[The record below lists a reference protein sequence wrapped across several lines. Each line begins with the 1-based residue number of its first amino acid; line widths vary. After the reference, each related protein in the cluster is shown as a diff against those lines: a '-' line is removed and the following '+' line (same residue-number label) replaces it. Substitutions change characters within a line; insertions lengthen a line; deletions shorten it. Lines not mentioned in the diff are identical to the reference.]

1 MTEGMRRFAVLLVL
15 LLGAAC
21 QRSYDARPLPVSFR
35 ARGLDGAV
43 VTPETMRGRPWLVN
57 LWMPG

>member
-1 MTEGMRRFAVLLVL
+1 MRRLSVLLL
-15 LLGAAC
+15 LVLGAAC
-21 QRSYDARPLPVSFR
+21 QRSAPARPLPASFR
-35 ARGLDGAV
+35 ARGLDGAS

>member
-1 MTEGMRRFAVLLVL
+1 
-15 LLGAAC
+15 
-21 QRSYDARPLPVSFR
+21 LPASFR
-35 ARGLDGAV
+35 ARALDGAT

>member
-1 MTEGMRRFAVLLVL
+1 MSRMRRLSLLVAL
-15 LLGAAC
+15 LVGVAC
-21 QRSYDARPLPVSFR
+21 QRSTPPRPLPASFR
-35 ARGLDGAV
+35 ARALDGAS

>member
-1 MTEGMRRFAVLLVL
+1 MRRLWFLSLLV
-15 LLGAAC
+15 LGAAC
-21 QRSYDARPLPVSFR
+21 QRSTPPRPLPGSFR
-35 ARGLDGAV
+35 ARALDGAS

>member
-1 MTEGMRRFAVLLVL
+1 MRRLSVLLLV

-21 QRSYDARPLPVSFR
+21 QRSETPRPLPASFR

>member
-1 MTEGMRRFAVLLVL
+1 MRRLSVLLL
-15 LLGAAC
+15 LVLGAAC
-21 QRSYDARPLPVSFR
+21 QRSTPPGPLPASFR
-35 ARGLDGAV
+35 ARALDGAT

>member
-1 MTEGMRRFAVLLVL
+1 MRRLWFLSLLV
-15 LLGAAC
+15 LGAAC
-21 QRSYDARPLPVSFR
+21 QRSTPPRPLPASFR
-35 ARGLDGAV
+35 ARALDGAS

>member
-1 MTEGMRRFAVLLVL
+1 MSRMRRLSLLLVL
-15 LLGAAC
+15 ALGVAC
-21 QRSYDARPLPVSFR
+21 QRSTPPRPLPSSFR
-35 ARGLDGAV
+35 ARALDGAS